1 MGLQKELGLKNPILN
16 QAHETVLGIVYTASL
31 LNKQGSRLL
40 RKFGLTEAQFNI
52 LMLLRHQSDNGRMN
66 QTVLGDMLLVNRSN
80 VTGLVDRLERDGL
93 VRRVDDPEDRRVNL
107 VEMTEA
113 GRERLAIAKVDYF
126 ARVEQVLAGLSVE
139 QRKAL
144 VELLDSVRRQ
154 AQ

>member
-113 GRERLAIAKVDYF
+113 GREGLAIAKVDYF
-126 ARVEQVLAGLSVE
+126 ARVEKVLAGLSVE
-139 QRKAL
+139 QRKML
-144 VELLDSVRRQ
+144 VGLLESVRRQ